1 MVLLPRDLSALNTP
15 SWAVANPRA
24 RSLSHTRDQ
33 PMNGRAKRSRVDAD
47 ELADLRAQLFAHVT
61 TLLEADPEADGSP
74 AWSLC
79 PCSAGVPPQ
88 GAPGGSGSSVLPG
101 RGPVTERPATTT
113 LLDADPEAMV

>member
-1 MVLLPRDLSALNTP
+1 M
-15 SWAVANPRA
+15 RA
-24 RSLSHTRDQ
+24 RVLDAPVVRFNPTTKFGGKWARRPTRKE
-33 PMNGRAKRSRVDAD
+33 PMISAKRSRVDAD
-47 ELADLRAQLFAHVT
+47 ELADLRAQLLAHVT

-101 RGPVTERPATTT
+101 RGPVTERPATAT

>member
-1 MVLLPRDLSALNTP
+1 
-15 SWAVANPRA
+15 
-24 RSLSHTRDQ
+24 
-33 PMNGRAKRSRVDAD
+33 MNGSAKRSRVDAD

-79 PCSAGVPPQ
+79 PCSAGMPPQ

-101 RGPVTERPATTT
+101 RGPVTGRPATAT
-113 LLDADPEAMV
+113 LLDADPEAMVRGRRAASHHPG

>member
-1 MVLLPRDLSALNTP
+1 MLYVGRLHNGTKFGGK
-15 SWAVANPRA
+15 WARRP
-24 RSLSHTRDQ
+24 TRNE
-33 PMNGRAKRSRVDAD
+33 PMNGSAKRSRVDAD
-47 ELADLRAQLFAHVT
+47 ELADLRAQLLAHVT

-79 PCSAGVPPQ
+79 PCSGVPPQ